1 MGLSQSRSPSR
12 NQLCHTCGWSSLS
25 HSLPNAIK
33 AMRIDQELGRID
45 GTESEAALGIGFREQ
60 IPIVVPKD
68 RVNTRAAQNSKAFG
82 IW

>member
-60 IPIVVPKD
+60 IPIVVPMD
-68 RVNTRAAQNSKAFG
+68 GDNTRAAQNSKAFG

>member
-1 MGLSQSRSPSR
+1 
-12 NQLCHTCGWSSLS
+12 
-25 HSLPNAIK
+25 
-33 AMRIDQELGRID
+33 MRIDQELGRID